1 MGRGRQPERTRPAR
15 IAGGGPRMLRMPI
28 AFRSFD
34 RPLAAAGDLLFP
46 PRCLLCRRDLLRNAA
61 ADPRLPRHFCRGCAA
76 ELTADVDRCDR
87 CGGATAGGC
96 RRCRHRPP
104 PWRGMAVLS
113 GYDDRLRE
121 AVLGGKRASGEPLA
135 AALGRLL
142 VIVTAGRL
150 AAWNLDGV
158 VAVPMHWLRRA
169 MRGTSAAD
177 VMAAAIGRSLGLPRL
192 QPLRR
197 ARATVMQNTLPR
209 PQRAANVHNAFRR
222 RHAVAGRRLLLVD
235 DVVTTGATAAACTR
249 ELLAAGA
256 AAVYVAAAAKAEAT
270 HPGPAEP

>member
-1 MGRGRQPERTRPAR
+1 
-15 IAGGGPRMLRMPI
+15 
-28 AFRSFD
+28 
-34 RPLAAAGDLLFP
+34 
-46 PRCLLCRRDLLRNAA
+46 
-61 ADPRLPRHFCRGCAA
+61 
-76 ELTADVDRCDR
+76 
-87 CGGATAGGC
+87 
-96 RRCRHRPP
+96 
-104 PWRGMAVLS
+104 MAVLS